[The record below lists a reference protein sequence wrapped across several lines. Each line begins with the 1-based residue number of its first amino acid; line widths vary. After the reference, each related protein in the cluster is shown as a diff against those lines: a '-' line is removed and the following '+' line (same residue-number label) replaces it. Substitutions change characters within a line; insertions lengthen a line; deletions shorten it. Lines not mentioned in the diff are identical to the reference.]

1 MAERSLT
8 IHHVAP
14 HFFPEIGGLEQ
25 SVGRYT
31 AWLVRRG
38 HRVTVHASAL
48 TTRGET
54 LPRNGEMDGVSI
66 RRYPPVV
73 RSGYYRSLFYPD
85 LEAAEVVHLHGYA
98 VRTND
103 HVARTFEPS
112 RIAFSLHHGVR
123 MPHPTS
129 TTRLLRRAYD
139 VTTGIPTLRRIG
151 RILVAAPGD
160 VSWLTQRGISQEKIT
175 VLPTPLADEDFIP
188 GDPSWARTRVG
199 RERFLLYI
207 GRLHEEKGVAYLL
220 EAAAMLPAEA
230 HLVFAGP
237 DDGMQ
242 AILER
247 GTREL
252 HLQDRVHFLGVVTA
266 EQKRSLLAACASLV
280 LPSVYEA
287 QGLTVLE
294 AWAQGRPVVASRVG
308 ALAEIISDG
317 KDGLLAPYANIPRL
331 SSALNEIWG
340 SESTARALGAR
351 GKTIAARFRLEELG
365 ETLER
370 IYYGLRRT

>member
-1 MAERSLT
+1 M
-8 IHHVAP
+8 
-14 HFFPEIGGLEQ
+14 
-25 SVGRYT
+25 
-31 AWLVRRG
+31 
-38 HRVTVHASAL
+38 
-48 TTRGET
+48 
-54 LPRNGEMDGVSI
+54 
-66 RRYPPVV
+66 V

-247 GTREL
+247 GTR
-252 HLQDRVHFLGVVTA
+252 
-266 EQKRSLLAACASLV
+266 LV

-317 KDGLLAPYANIPRL
+317 KDGLLAPHANIPRL
-331 SSALNEIWG
+331 SSALKEIWG